1 MLEQATKQRM
11 EEMLSGHFCC
21 RCRRPARRICRD
33 RYLCH
38 ECYLRSKQAMSIH
51 PVASSSPSGLEV
63 PRRLFGLG
71 GDPGGRR
78 K

>member
-38 ECYLRSKQAMSIH
+38 ECHLRSKQAMSIQ
-51 PVASSSPSGLEV
+51 PVRATEDYATTN
-63 PRRLFGLG
+63 RTKEKR
-71 GDPGGRR
+71 
-78 K
+78 